1 MLKRNLIFLN
11 ISQSM
16 SLTGLMICAFRLSVW
31 KLFVLILRRYCKLL
45 FENSLT
51 KNAEHFVFLSFK
63 PQPFLS
69 FHASWYLHVLL
80 VKAGVSDAVL
90 ISLSSD
96 DCFPPKK
103 EYSGPCTGFRF
114 NILWLM
120 F

>member
-1 MLKRNLIFLN
+1 MCFQAFCLEI
-11 ISQSM
+11 
-16 SLTGLMICAFRLSVW
+16 ICSDPQEVLQAF
-31 KLFVLILRRYCKLL
+31 L

-80 VKAGVSDAVL
+80 VEAGVSDAVL

>member
-1 MLKRNLIFLN
+1 MCFQAFCLEI
-11 ISQSM
+11 
-16 SLTGLMICAFRLSVW
+16 ICSDPQG
-31 KLFVLILRRYCKLL
+31 VLQVFPIRE
-45 FENSLT
+45 FST

-80 VKAGVSDAVL
+80 VEAGVSDAVL

>member
-1 MLKRNLIFLN
+1 MCFQAFCLEI
-11 ISQSM
+11 
-16 SLTGLMICAFRLSVW
+16 ICSDPQEVLQAF
-31 KLFVLILRRYCKLL
+31 L

-80 VKAGVSDAVL
+80 VEAGVSDAVL

-96 DCFPPKK
+96 DCFPPVQWALHWFPFQHTLAHVLIHQLEK
-103 EYSGPCTGFRF
+103 
-114 NILWLM
+114 
-120 F
+120 